1 MGERGVLRLAA
12 RQNGVVSRAQVLAEG
27 VTARQIDRRREKRL
41 WVSVL
46 PGVYRIEGAP
56 LTWLQQVNAAAL
68 WAGETGVVCHRTAA
82 ALWGMP
88 RFAERGPIHVRHPT
102 YRPAPDGLV
111 THQTGLG
118 PRDVVL
124 HEGFRVTTLPR
135 TLLDLAATEAP
146 ADVRAAVDFVLARK
160 RLSLDEFRALVI
172 RSKGRRGVRLLRSML
187 RAFEGG
193 DGPTESELEARV
205 MDLID
210 AEGLPRPRR
219 QTSLRVAGRWRRLDF
234 FFPGTNVVI
243 EADGFAWH
251 SNPISF
257 EKDRERANALA
268 ARGLVVLHWTWEA
281 LNERGGTLVSELHR
295 ALGRADS
302 ALPERQPET
311 PSVRP
316 VAAKPRCRH
325 RSDYA
330 VELER
335 VTRRLVDR
343 FGASTTPGTAAV
355 VELVFVAQR
364 LE

>member
-1 MGERGVLRLAA
+1 M
-12 RQNGVVSRAQVLAEG
+12 SRAQVLAEG
-27 VTARQIDRRREKRL
+27 VTARQIDRRREKRR

-82 ALWGMP
+82 ALWGLP

-268 ARGLVVLHWTWEA
+268 ARGLVVLHWTWQA
-281 LNERGGTLVSELHR
+281 LNERGGTLVL
-295 ALGRADS
+295 
-302 ALPERQPET
+302 QP
-311 PSVRP
+311 
-316 VAAKPRCRH
+316 
-325 RSDYA
+325 
-330 VELER
+330 L
-335 VTRRLVDR
+335 
-343 FGASTTPGTAAV
+343 
-355 VELVFVAQR
+355 
-364 LE
+364 